1 MILETLCRGNY
12 SPPDLITPSDQAYW
26 KANHQVGQM
35 MDCLKS
41 QLSEPH
47 YKLVEQ
53 LVDKIYSAQCYECE
67 SYFKLGFASGMAIER
82 EVQDE
87 LQQTIQSH

>member
-1 MILETLCRGNY
+1 MILESLCRGNY
-12 SPPDLITPSDQAYW
+12 SPPDLITPSDPAYW
-26 KANHQVGQM
+26 EVNHQVGQM

-53 LVDKIYSAQCYECE
+53 LVDKIYSAQCFEVE
-67 SYFKLGFASGMAIER
+67 SYFNLGFASGMVLER
-82 EVQDE
+82 EVQEE
-87 LQQTIQSH
+87 LLHTIQSP

>member
-1 MILETLCRGNY
+1 MILESLCRGNY
-12 SPPDLITPSDQAYW
+12 SPPDLITPSDPAYW

-35 MDCLKS
+35 MDILKS

-67 SYFKLGFASGMAIER
+67 SYFKLGFASGMVIER
-82 EVQDE
+82 EVQEE
-87 LQQTIQSH
+87 LQQTIQSP

>member
-12 SPPDLITPSDQAYW
+12 SPPDLITPSDSAYW
-26 KANHQVGQM
+26 ETNHQVGQI
-35 MDCLKS
+35 MDILKS

-53 LVDKIYSAQCYECE
+53 LVSKIYSAQYFECE
-67 SYFKLGFASGMAIER
+67 SYFKLGFATGMAIER
-82 EVQDE
+82 EVHEE
-87 LQQTIQSH
+87 LQQTIQSP